1 MATTIKDWTLKLRT
15 LGLNVVKTIEK
26 GVTDTRKGIENTIL
40 EDELAP
46 PLQPRESVP
55 LRNRRDPKDKP
66 NALTGLAARN
76 AKRYDEDDLFVF
88 HGAPAATGI
97 LVGNIL
103 KDLSNGAEYQ
113 VENVVSVTMGVTYQ
127 NKEHE
132 VPATAVKCKAL

>member
-26 GVTDTRKGIENTIL
+26 GVTDTRKGIEHTIL
-40 EDELAP
+40 ENELRHRFNLENP
-46 PLQPRESVP
+46 YRFEI
-55 LRNRRDPKDKP
+55 RDPKEKP

-76 AKRYDEDDLFVF
+76 AKRYDEDDFFVLY
-88 HGAPAATGI
+88 GEPSSTGI
-97 LVGNIL
+97 VAGNVL

-113 VENVVSVTMGVTYQ
+113 VENVVSVTMTVTYQ

>member
-26 GVTDTRKGIENTIL
+26 GVTDTRKGIEHTIL
-40 EDELAP
+40 ENELRHRFNLENP
-46 PLQPRESVP
+46 YRFEI
-55 LRNRRDPKDKP
+55 RDPKEKP
-66 NALTGLAARN
+66 NVLTGLAARN
-76 AKRYDEDDLFVF
+76 AKRYDEDDLFVLY
-88 HGAPAATGI
+88 GEPSVTGI
-97 LVGNIL
+97 LAGNIL